1 MTMEDPLFS
10 RWQGILT
17 LVSEPMFSI
26 GNTPVTPMRIVGLI
40 VIITLVWWLAS
51 ALERGIKR
59 LMQEKDPGAPH
70 QQPGVYVLARMTRY
84 TVWVVGLIIGFNYI
98 GFDVATLALFGGAVG
113 VGIGLGL
120 QNIFA
125 NFISGIV
132 LLLERTLKVG
142 DFVDLQSG
150 VVGTVTEIGMRYTRV
165 TTNDNVDIV
174 VPNSEFINGRVTN
187 WTMSERRRRIHVPFS
202 VAYGSDKEKV
212 REAAVAAAHA
222 VKGTLEEPGRA
233 PEVWLVRMA
242 DSGLEFE
249 LVIWV
254 DSERM
259 TTPARTQAAY
269 LWALETELV
278 QRGVEIPFP
287 QRDLHIR
294 SGTLQVRVD
303 STQSAREDGV

>member
-1 MTMEDPLFS
+1 
-10 RWQGILT
+10 
-17 LVSEPMFSI
+17 
-26 GNTPVTPMRIVGLI
+26 
-40 VIITLVWWLAS
+40 
-51 ALERGIKR
+51 
-59 LMQEKDPGAPH
+59 
-70 QQPGVYVLARMTRY
+70 
-84 TVWVVGLIIGFNYI
+84 
-98 GFDVATLALFGGAVG
+98 
-113 VGIGLGL
+113 
-120 QNIFA
+120 
-125 NFISGIV
+125 
-132 LLLERTLKVG
+132 
-142 DFVDLQSG
+142 
-150 VVGTVTEIGMRYTRV
+150 MRYTRV

-187 WTMSERRRRIHVPFS
+187 WTLSDRRRRIHVPFS
-202 VAYGSDKEKV
+202 VAYRSDKEKV
-212 REAAVAAAHA
+212 RAAAVAAAHA
-222 VKGTLEEPGRA
+222 VKGTLEEPGRE

-303 STQSAREDGV
+303 STRPAREDGV

>member
-1 MTMEDPLFS
+1 MTMEDPLLS
-10 RWQGILT
+10 RWQGVLA
-17 LVSEPMFSI
+17 LVSEPWFNI
-26 GNTPVTPMRIVGLI
+26 GSTPITPMRMVGLV

-51 ALERGIKR
+51 ALERGIRR
-59 LMQEKDPGAPH
+59 LMHEKGQGVA

-84 TVWVVGLIIGFNYI
+84 TVWVVGLLVGFNYI

-202 VAYGSDKEKV
+202 VAYGSDKENV

-222 VKGTLEEPGRA
+222 VKGTLNEPGRG
-233 PEVWLVRMA
+233 PEAWLVRMA

-249 LVIWV
+249 LVVWV
-254 DSERM
+254 DNERM
-259 TTPARTQAAY
+259 TTPARTHAAY

-278 QRGVEIPFP
+278 RRGIEIPFP

-294 SGTLQVRVD
+294 SGTLQVRM
-303 STQSAREDGV
+303 DGTRTAAQDDA